1 MYQPSKWWLGLALPA
16 VLWGAANVLSDTKIE
31 QDLATKALAAFP
43 WAKPVV
49 SGRDATIS
57 GIAPSEE
64 AKSKA
69 LTTIDAI
76 PGVRMV
82 RAPGLEVLAEAKP
95 YKWQA
100 VRDGSKITLTG
111 YYPDAKTHQDIL
123 DAAKKLLPNV
133 QIVDEMKLARGVPA
147 GFASAVAFG
156 LGQIGSLANGTAS
169 LDDLKYS
176 ITGAAPTS
184 AIYTSEIAKVKALP
198 QGLTLTT
205 AAISPPVQKPY
216 NWQALREGNAV
227 TLSGFVPSD
236 IARNKNI
243 DAVKA
248 AIAGVVVTDKQVIAG
263 GEPAGF
269 ESMAGYGIAQLGKL
283 LKGTAS
289 LDDKAYSLIGEAVS
303 IPVSESSLAATK
315 TLPVGFTLG
324 KAIVTAPAPVAV
336 PVVLTPPVVIAPPPV
351 VVAPPPPPVVVVPDI
366 KAKQV
371 DICRTEFTQELKDSS
386 IYFDTDK
393 DTIRQVSYAVLD
405 RLIEVAKKC
414 PDVNVEIGAHTDAD
428 GAAVYNQDLSERR
441 AQAVLSYMKVRV
453 DTTKYSSVGFGETKP
468 IASNDTDEGKQ
479 KNRRVEFI
487 VK

>member
-1 MYQPSKWWLGLALPA
+1 MYQPSKWWLGLAFPA
-16 VLWGAANVLSDTKIE
+16 VLWGAANVLSDSKVE
-31 QDLATKALAAFP
+31 QDLTGKALAAFP
-43 WAKPVV
+43 WAKPSL

-64 AKSKA
+64 AKAKA

-82 RAPGLEVLAEAKP
+82 RATGLEVLAEAKP

-100 VRDGSKITLTG
+100 IRDGNKITLTG

-123 DAAKKLLPNV
+123 DAAKMSLPNA
-133 QIVDEMKLARGVPA
+133 QIIDEMKLARGVPA
-147 GFASAVAFG
+147 GFAGAVAFG
-156 LGQIGSLANGTAS
+156 LGQLGNLASGTAS

-198 QGLTLTT
+198 QGLTLST

-216 NWQALREGNAV
+216 NWSALREGNAV

-236 IARNKNI
+236 AVRNKNI

-263 GEPAGF
+263 GEPVGF
-269 ESMAGYGIAQLGKL
+269 EGMAGYGIAQLGKL

-303 IPVSESSLAATK
+303 IPVSESALAATK

-324 KAIVTAPAPVAV
+324 KAIVTAPAPV
-336 PVVLTPPVVIAPPPV
+336 VIPPPLV
-351 VVAPPPPPVVVVPDI
+351 VPPPVVVVPPSPPPVVVVPEKI
-366 KAKQV
+366 KQA
-371 DICRTEFTQELKDSS
+371 DICRSEFTRELKDAS
-386 IYFDTDK
+386 IYFDVNK

-414 PDVNVEIGAHTDAD
+414 PEVNVEIGAHTDTD
-428 GAAVYNQDLSERR
+428 GSPVYNQDLSERR
-441 AQAVLSYMKVRV
+441 ANAVIAYMKVRV
-453 DTTKYSSVGFGETKP
+453 DTTKYSAVGFGETKP
-468 IASNDTDEGKQ
+468 IASNSTDEGKQ

>member
-1 MYQPSKWWLGLALPA
+1 MYQPSKWWLGLAFPA
-16 VLWGAANVLSDTKIE
+16 VLWGAANVLSDTKVE
-31 QDLATKALAAFP
+31 QDLTTKALAAFP

-49 SGRDATIS
+49 TGRDATIS

-64 AKSKA
+64 TKSKA

-82 RAPGLEVLAEAKP
+82 RATGLEVLAEAKP

-100 VRDGSKITLTG
+100 VRDGNRITLTG
-111 YYPDAKTHQDIL
+111 YYPDEKTHQDIL
-123 DAAKKLLPNV
+123 DVAKKSLPNV
-133 QIVDEMKLARGVPA
+133 QINDEMKLARGVPA
-147 GFASAVAFG
+147 GFASAVVFG
-156 LGQIGSLANGTAS
+156 LGQLGNLANGTAS

-198 QGLTLTT
+198 QGLTLGT

-236 IARNKNI
+236 VVRNKNI

-248 AIAGVVVTDKQVIAG
+248 AIAGVSVTDKQVIAG

-269 ESMAGYGIAQLGKL
+269 EGMASYGISQLGKL
-283 LKGTAS
+283 LKGTAN

-303 IPVSESSLAATK
+303 IPVSEASLAATK

-336 PVVLTPPVVIAPPPV
+336 PVVIVPPVVIAPPPT
-351 VVAPPPPPVVVVPDI
+351 PPVVVVPEI

-371 DICRTEFTQELKDSS
+371 DICRTEFTQELKESS

-441 AQAVLSYMKVRV
+441 AQAVLNYMKVRV

>member
-1 MYQPSKWWLGLALPA
+1 MYQPSKWWLGLAFPA
-16 VLWGAANVLSDTKIE
+16 ILWGAANVLTDTKVE
-31 QDLATKALAAFP
+31 QDLTTKALAAFS

-57 GIAPSEE
+57 GIAPSEDSK
-64 AKSKA
+64 AKA
-69 LTTIDAI
+69 LTAIDAI

-82 RAPGLEVLAEAKP
+82 KSKGLEVLAEAKP

-100 VRDGSKITLTG
+100 IRDGNKVTLTG
-111 YYPDAKTHQDIL
+111 YYPDGKTHQDIL
-123 DAAKKLLPNV
+123 DSTKKTLPNA
-133 QIVDEMKLARGVPA
+133 QIIDEMKLARGVPA
-147 GFASAVAFG
+147 GFAGAVAFG
-156 LGQIGSLANGTAS
+156 LGQLANLTSGTAS

-198 QGLTLTT
+198 QGLTLGT

-216 NWQALREGNAV
+216 SWSALREGNSV

-236 IARNKNI
+236 AVRNKNI

-248 AIAGVVVTDKQVIAG
+248 SIAGVSVTDKQVIAG

-269 ESMAGYGIAQLGKL
+269 ENMASYGIAQLGKL

-303 IPVSESSLAATK
+303 IPVSEASLAATK

-324 KAIVTAPAPVAV
+324 KAIVTAPAPIIVA
-336 PVVLTPPVVIAPPPV
+336 PPVVAPPPV
-351 VVAPPPPPVVVVPDI
+351 VVAPPPPPPIAVVPEV
-366 KAKQV
+366 KVKQA
-371 DICRTEFTQELKDSS
+371 DICRTEFTRELKDSS
-386 IYFDTDK
+386 IYFDVNK

-405 RLIEVAKKC
+405 RLIEIAKKC

-428 GAAVYNQDLSERR
+428 GAAIYNQDLSERR
-441 AQAVLSYMKVRV
+441 AQAVLNYMKVRI
-453 DTTKYSSVGFGETKP
+453 DTTKYTSVGFGETKP